1 MNNRQ
6 RKKFLIKKNARWK
19 PKPTKFTFTDEER
32 WNLRQT
38 LATYIT
44 AALREFLNYPLWIIP
59 DLITPPNEEGL
70 GYSTFGKW
78 TYNNEYWEKVT
89 EVLKAQVSGIPTD
102 VKVDL
107 NHISAAEREWRTI
120 LVKMLWAFEQ
130 VEKNFEDEP
139 FRESQEIRKIYDTK
153 LQEGFNLF
161 AKYFLSLTDF

>member
-6 RKKFLIKKNARWK
+6 RKKFLVKKNARWK
-19 PKPTKFTFTDEER
+19 PKPSKFTFTKEER

-44 AALREFLNYPLWIIP
+44 ATLREFLNYPLWMIP

-70 GYSTFGKW
+70 GYTAFGKW
-78 TYNNEYWEKVT
+78 VYDLEYWEKVT

-120 LVKMLWAFEQ
+120 LVKMLWSFEQ
-130 VEKNFEDEP
+130 VENNFEDEP
-139 FRESQEIRKIYDTK
+139 FRESAEVREIYDKK
-153 LQEGFNLF
+153 LQEGLNLF
-161 AKYFLSLTDF
+161 AKHFLELMDF

>member
-6 RKKFLIKKNARWK
+6 RKNFLIKKNARWK

-44 AALREFLNYPLWIIP
+44 AALREFLKYPLWMIP
-59 DLITPPNEEGL
+59 DFEEG
-70 GYSTFGKW
+70 YTAFGKW
-78 TYNNEYWEKVT
+78 IYDLEYWEKVT
-89 EVLKAQVSGIPTD
+89 EVLKAEVSGNSTD

-107 NHISAAEREWRTI
+107 NHISAAERKWRTI
-120 LVKMLWAFEQ
+120 LVKMLWSFEQ

-139 FRESQEIRKIYDTK
+139 WRESQEVREIYDKK
-153 LQEGFNLF
+153 LQEGLNLF
-161 AKYFLSLTDF
+161 AEHFLGLTDF